1 MAIKKVKDPIGT
13 CDGCC
18 FYSGED
24 CTRPR
29 DVVRSCVYPG
39 GSYIYIDDDPDSAVA
54 YITDEDGNII
64 NEAPRPDQVNHPTH
78 YNWLPSNVEAED
90 ICEHFPW
97 RIGAALKYLYRH
109 QHKHDDRDIQDLKK
123 AVNQIQKH
131 IKRLEGDYV
140 QYERTNE
147 RL

>member
-1 MAIKKVKDPIGT
+1 MSKYELVRQLDDLGRECTGCALWIGYCRGFDEHT
-13 CDGCC
+13 NFDDGCNKDD
-18 FYSGED
+18 GH
-24 CTRPR
+24 
-29 DVVRSCVYPG
+29 
-39 GSYIYIDDDPDSAVA
+39 YIWQLAPDEQP
-54 YITDEDGNII
+54 TDEAI
-64 NEAPRPDQVNHPTH
+64 NHPTH

-97 RIGAALKYLYRH
+97 RIGAAIKYLYRH
-109 QHKHDDRDIQDLKK
+109 QHKHDDRGIQDLKK

-131 IKRLEGDYV
+131 IKLLEGDYV